1 MHTTRSTALTL
12 RALALSATA
21 LCTLG
26 LTACGGDD
34 GGGGGKGDE
43 VTNPMVIEQ
52 GKATATATT
61 QLGSI
66 MPGADAS
73 AAQGPVMQVGNSM
86 NTLVTQFRSVKLQEQ
101 AGAGAGPAAY
111 GQGQATENQFSF
123 ADDHLSANLIYNQ
136 SNISFSY
143 VVELDMPVVDGG
155 RQFDGTFDLNYDATS
170 AQYTIKYGYSGVY
183 EGFKTDTAG
192 CAVSGTIGIDYLWDV
207 SGPLFDQLP
216 ADQRAAVKDQ
226 MGGDGRVTLE
236 FGPNCGDVKVFGK

>member
-1 MHTTRSTALTL
+1 MNTTPSTSRTL
-12 RALALSATA
+12 RALTLTTTA
-21 LCTLG
+21 LCALT

-43 VTNPMVIEQ
+43 VTNPMVVEQ

-66 MPGADAS
+66 MAGADAN

-86 NTLVTQFRSVKLQEQ
+86 STLVTQFRSVKLQEQ
-101 AGAGAGPAAY
+101 AAAGLAAY

-123 ADDHLSANLIYNQ
+123 ENDHLSANLIYDQ

-143 VVELDMPVVDGG
+143 IVELDMPVVDGG
-155 RQFDGTFDLNYDATS
+155 RQFDGTFDLNYEAVST
-170 AQYTIKYGYSGVY
+170 QYTVKYGYNGVY
-183 EGFKTDTAG
+183 EGFKTDAAG

-236 FGPNCGDVKVFGK
+236 FGPACGDVKVYGK